1 MSGYAVIDFETT
13 GLFPQKHDRV
23 VEIGVVLVDEQG
35 EFEREWSSLI
45 NPERDVGPTHIHGIR
60 ARDVLGAP
68 TFLDV
73 AGDVLASVRGRTIV
87 AHNAVFD
94 LRFLDY
100 ELTRAGWP
108 EPRPLSAVCTM
119 DWSRGLLRSSSRKL
133 VDCCD
138 AAGIALADAHEALN
152 DARAVALLLRYYL
165 AATHPEIRWV
175 NELET
180 AMRRQWP
187 EHDLCD
193 PSGLCVRGTVA
204 PHRPAAWL
212 DRIVARMPRR
222 PQLVEAY
229 LDVLEMALLDRYL
242 SAHEEESLVDLA
254 CDLGFSRVELDDI
267 HRSYIIDMAGVALAD
282 GVVTDEERAELEKVA
297 ELLGF
302 GPGDVQ
308 QVLASAVPGPPTRHG
323 VSLERGDCICL
334 TGTMAQPREV
344 YEDLAASR
352 GLTVGGLT
360 RRTKLLIA
368 ADPDS
373 LSGKAK
379 KARDYGV
386 PIVNEQALL
395 SYLRTM

>member
-13 GLFPQKHDRV
+13 GLLPQKHDRV
-23 VEIGVVLVDEQG
+23 VEIAVVLLDEQG
-35 EFEREWSSLI
+35 EHEREWSSLV
-45 NPERDVGPTHIHGIR
+45 NPERDVGPTRIHGIH

-68 TFLDV
+68 TFRDV
-73 AGDVLASVRGRTIV
+73 AGHVLDSVRERTIV
-87 AHNAVFD
+87 AHNAAFD

-119 DWSRGLLRSSSRKL
+119 NWSRGLLRSSSRKL

-138 AAGIALADAHEALN
+138 AAGITLANAHEALN

-165 AATHPEIRWV
+165 AATHPQVSWSD
-175 NELET
+175 ELEVS
-180 AMRRQWP
+180 MRRQWP
-187 EHDLCD
+187 ACAVGGL
-193 PSGLCVRGTVA
+193 SGLCARGSAA

-222 PQLVEAY
+222 PELVEAY
-229 LDVLEMALLDRYL
+229 LHVVELALLDRYL
-242 SAHEEESLVDLA
+242 SAHEEESLVELA
-254 CDLGFSRVELDDI
+254 CELGFSRAELDEI

-282 GVVTDEERAELEKVA
+282 GVVTDEERADLEKVA

-302 GPGDVQ
+302 GPSDMQ
-308 QVLASAVPGPPTRHG
+308 QVLASAVPAPATRHG
-323 VSLERGDCICL
+323 VSLDRGDCICL
-334 TGTMAQPREV
+334 TGTMAEPREV

-360 RRTKLLIA
+360 RRTKLLVA

-379 KARDYGV
+379 KARAYGV

>member
-1 MSGYAVIDFETT
+1 MAGYAVIDFETT

-23 VEIGVVLVDEQG
+23 LEIGMVLLDEQG
-35 EFEREWSSLI
+35 VLEREWSSLV
-45 NPERDVGPTHIHGIR
+45 NPERDVGPTYIHGIR
-60 ARDVLGAP
+60 ARDVLSAP
-68 TFLDV
+68 TFRDIAGHVLD
-73 AGDVLASVRGRTIV
+73 SVRERTIV

-119 DWSRGLLRSSSRKL
+119 NWSRGLLRSSSRKL

-138 AAGIALADAHEALN
+138 AAGIALANAHEALN

-175 NELET
+175 NELDA

-187 EHDLCD
+187 EHDLGD
-193 PSGLCVRGTVA
+193 PSGLCVRGTAA

-254 CDLGFSRVELDDI
+254 CELGFSRGELDDI

-282 GVVTDEERAELEKVA
+282 GVVTNDERTDLEKVA

-302 GPGDVQ
+302 DSRDVGQ
-308 QVLASAVPGPPTRHG
+308 ALAVAEPAPPTRNG
-323 VSLERGDCICL
+323 VSLARGDCICL
-334 TGTMAQPREV
+334 TGTMSRAREV
-344 YEDLAASR
+344 YVDLAESR

-360 RRTKLLIA
+360 RRTKLLVA

-395 SYLRTM
+395 SYLMTM